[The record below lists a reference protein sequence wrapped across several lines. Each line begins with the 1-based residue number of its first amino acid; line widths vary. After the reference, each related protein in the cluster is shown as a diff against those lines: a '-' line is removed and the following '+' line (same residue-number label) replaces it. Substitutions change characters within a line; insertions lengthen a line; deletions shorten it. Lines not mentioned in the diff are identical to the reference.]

1 MRLAGLLVLV
11 CAAASG
17 ACAKSAP
24 RTHVQTSRSLPG
36 FSRDMI
42 ALAEALQCLGL
53 ADRAA
58 RQTAQLRLEMS
69 TAESHE
75 ARTHFSPLGI
85 KLDLPSGDSRFAA
98 RLIAHE
104 LCHAVLGRPDAEGR
118 PIWIDEGICEFVSFR
133 SAVGLRQLAS
143 MFAAL
148 ATEEP
153 VEARLLDESG
163 QVLEALTLP
172 DRRFHYPSSLG
183 SRVEARLA
191 DFGRSSLRV
200 TESYEPV
207 DYVIFLLAA
216 IASFEARSEGRQ
228 AWWRR
233 PDDLLFISEG
243 VQASDGL
250 PSISIDSEIQL
261 ERCAS
266 CAAAFWMLTAP
277 WRSGC
282 RVEVRIADGVVA
294 VPGPTENSIFDAQL
308 MVQSIGHLRGTAG
321 DD

>member
-1 MRLAGLLVLV
+1 M
-11 CAAASG
+11 
-17 ACAKSAP
+17 
-24 RTHVQTSRSLPG
+24 
-36 FSRDMI
+36 
-42 ALAEALQCLGL
+42 
-53 ADRAA
+53 
-58 RQTAQLRLEMS
+58 
-69 TAESHE
+69 
-75 ARTHFSPLGI
+75 
-85 KLDLPSGDSRFAA
+85 
-98 RLIAHE
+98 
-104 LCHAVLGRPDAEGR
+104 
-118 PIWIDEGICEFVSFR
+118 
-133 SAVGLRQLAS
+133 
-143 MFAAL
+143 
-148 ATEEP
+148 
-153 VEARLLDESG
+153 
-163 QVLEALTLP
+163 LEALTLP
-172 DRRFHYPSSLG
+172 ERRFHYPSSLG

-250 PSISIDSEIQL
+250 PSISTDSEIQL